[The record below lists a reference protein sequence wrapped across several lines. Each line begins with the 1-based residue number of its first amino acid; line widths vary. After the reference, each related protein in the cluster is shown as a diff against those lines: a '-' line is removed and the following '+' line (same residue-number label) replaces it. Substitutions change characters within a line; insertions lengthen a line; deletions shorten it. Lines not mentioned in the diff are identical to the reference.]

1 MPELYAEIL
10 LPRKMHGSSDVL
22 TYALPAEKTED
33 FQEGQLVE
41 IPLRNGKIRGVI
53 WNIHDRKPAFRTKP
67 IDRIVGNSIHLN
79 SRQIAL
85 AKHIAAYYICPL
97 HKVIKLF
104 FPATAFT
111 RKKSLEEIP
120 PLEKDN
126 FREADLQLT
135 SEQISALEKIKK
147 STKSTILLHGVT
159 GSGKTEI
166 YRRLT
171 LDAMKAGQQVLMLVP
186 EISLTPQT
194 VKNFEKQFGKNIAVI
209 HSKLS
214 AKKKSN
220 YLYNIYRS
228 NIQIIIGSRSAIF
241 APFQNLGLIIIDEEH
256 EDSYKQDQAPRYH
269 TREIAEKICALA
281 DETQNE
287 NQRAGT
293 NAPENSLKP
302 RIKLILGSATP
313 SIESYYKAKSGEYEL
328 VEMPS
333 RIPQLDH
340 PDALPRIHLIDLRD
354 ELKKKNYSI
363 FSELLQVKIAAN
375 LARKQQTILFLN
387 RRGAAS
393 AVICRDCGHVEACPD
408 CETSLTYHSRISVE
422 NSILPSQRLI
432 CHHCGK
438 IQPIPKTCRNCQSSL
453 IKYIG
458 LGTQKIE
465 EEVTKLFPTARVLR
479 ADKDTTKKHGDFE
492 DIYNAFH
499 NHEADILIGTQMI
512 GKGLHLPQV
521 TLVGIVLA
529 DTTLTIPD
537 FRSGEKTF
545 QLLTQVAGRSGREKP
560 GEVIIQTYLPDHYAV
575 QSTLRHD
582 YIGFYQNELIN
593 REENHYPPFNKLI
606 KLTIED
612 TDAQKAYFH
621 SHQLFRELEQ
631 TKSELH
637 STGTN
642 LVDQIN
648 VFPALLPKLRGK
660 YRWQILL
667 GGSNPQQFLKNFSYL
682 KPLKSD
688 IKIDVDPLHTI

>member
-1 MPELYAEIL
+1 MATLYAEIL
-10 LPRKMHGSSDVL
+10 LPQKMHGASDTL
-22 TYALPAEKTED
+22 TYAIPDENPQE
-33 FQEGQLVE
+33 FQIGQLVE
-41 IPLRNGKIRGVI
+41 MPLRNKKIRGVI
-53 WNIHDRKPAFRTKP
+53 WNIHDRKPSFFTKP
-67 IDRIVGNSIHLN
+67 LDRIIDNSIHLN
-79 SRQIAL
+79 AQQITL
-85 AKHIAAYYICPL
+85 AKHISEYYLCPM

-120 PLEKDN
+120 PIEKNNFQEAHLE
-126 FREADLQLT
+126 LT
-135 SEQISALEKIKK
+135 VEQQKALEKIKK
-147 STKSTILLHGVT
+147 SSKSTILLHGVT

-171 LDAMKAGQQVLMLVP
+171 LEAVKEGQQVLMLVP

-220 YLYNIYRS
+220 YLYNIYRK
-228 NIQIIIGSRSAIF
+228 NIQIVIGSRSAIF

-269 TREIAEKICALA
+269 TREIAEKICVLKSEA
-281 DETQNE
+281 TSTNNQTSQNS
-287 NQRAGT
+287 NKSVT
-293 NAPENSLKP
+293 P
-302 RIKLILGSATP
+302 IKLILGSATP
-313 SIESYYKAKSGEYEL
+313 SIESYYKAKSGQYEL

-333 RIPQLDH
+333 RIPHLNRTES
-340 PDALPRIHLIDLRD
+340 LPKIHLIDLRD

-363 FSELLQVKIAAN
+363 FSELLQLKIAAN
-375 LARKQQTILFLN
+375 LANKQQTILFLN

-393 AVICRDCGHVEACPD
+393 AVICRDCGHVESCPD
-408 CETSLTYHSRISVE
+408 CEVALTYHSRISVE
-422 NSILPSQRLI
+422 NSILPKQRLI

-438 IQPIPKTCRNCQSSL
+438 IYPIPTTCRNCKSSL

-465 EEVTKLFPTARVLR
+465 EEILKLFPSARVMR

-492 DIYNAFH
+492 QIYHAFH

-537 FRSGEKTF
+537 FRSAEKTF

-560 GEVIIQTYLPDHYAV
+560 GEVVIQTYLPNHYAI
-575 QSTLRHD
+575 QNTLHHD
-582 YIGFYQNELIN
+582 YQSFYQNELIN
-593 REENHYPPFNKLI
+593 RQENHYPPFNKLL

-612 TDAQKAYFH
+612 TDQQKAYFY
-621 SHQLFRELEQ
+621 SHQLFKDLEQ
-631 TKSELH
+631 AKEKLH
-637 STGTN
+637 SEGNN
-642 LVDQIN
+642 LIDQIN
-648 VFPALLPKLRGK
+648 VFPALLPKLRNK

-667 GGSNPQQFLKNFSYL
+667 GGINPQQFLKNFSYL
-682 KPLKSD
+682 KPLRND

>member
-1 MPELYAEIL
+1 MAGLYAEIL

-22 TYALPAEKTED
+22 TYAIPDENPQE
-33 FQEGQLVE
+33 FQVGQLVE
-41 IPLRNGKIRGVI
+41 MPLRNKKIRGVI
-53 WNIHDRKPAFRTKP
+53 WSIHDRKPAFFTKP
-67 IDRIVGNSIHLN
+67 IDHVIDNSIHLN
-79 SRQIAL
+79 AKQIAL
-85 AKHIAAYYICPL
+85 AKHISEYYLCPM

-126 FREADLQLT
+126 FQEATLKLT
-135 SEQISALEKIKK
+135 DEQINALEKIKN

-171 LDAMKAGQQVLMLVP
+171 LEAVKAGQQVLMLVP

-214 AKKKSN
+214 VKKKSN
-220 YLYNIYRS
+220 YLYNIYRQ

-269 TREIAEKICALA
+269 TREIAEKICSLA
-281 DETQNE
+281 AEKSTEVSETQ
-287 NQRAGT
+287 
-293 NAPENSLKP
+293 SSDKP
-302 RIKLILGSATP
+302 KTPIKLILGSATP
-313 SIESYYKAKSGEYEL
+313 SIESYYKAKTNQYEL

-333 RIPQLDH
+333 RIPHLNRTE
-340 PDALPRIHLIDLRD
+340 ALPKIHLIDLRD

-363 FSELLQVKIAAN
+363 FSELLQIKIAAN
-375 LARKQQTILFLN
+375 LANKQQTILFLN

-422 NSILPSQRLI
+422 NSILPAQRLI

-438 IQPIPKTCRNCQSSL
+438 IYPIPKICKNCQSAL

-465 EEVTKLFPTARVLR
+465 EEVLKLFPTARVMR

-492 DIYNAFH
+492 EIYHAFH

-537 FRSGEKTF
+537 FRSAEKTF

-560 GEVIIQTYLPDHYAV
+560 GEVIIQTYLPEHYAI
-575 QSTLRHD
+575 QSTLQHD
-582 YIGFYQNELIN
+582 YQGFYQNELIN
-593 REENHYPPFNKLI
+593 REESHYPPFNKLL

-612 TDAQKAYFH
+612 TDQQKSYFYA
-621 SHQLFRELEQ
+621 HQLFNEMQEAKNR
-631 TKSELH
+631 LH
-637 STGTN
+637 SEGNN
-642 LVDQIN
+642 LIDQIN
-648 VFPALLPKLRGK
+648 VFPALLPKLRNK

-667 GGSNPQQFLKNFSYL
+667 GGINPQQFLKNFSYL